1 MSESYEEAGNKE
13 LAEDYR
19 SRAADLDETD
29 EDMDESDDSGE

>member
-13 LAEDYR
+13 LADDYR

-29 EDMDESDDSGE
+29 EDMDEPDDSAD